1 MAATKNY
8 VAFDLGAE
16 SGRAIVGRLG
26 HKKLTLED
34 VHRFPNGPVRVLNS
48 LHWDVLRLWSEM
60 KQGLAACAQKTD
72 GDVAGIGVDTWGV
85 DFGLVGRG
93 DVLLGN
99 PYHYRDSRTDGMLD
113 EAFKRVPRDE
123 IFRQTGIQFMQINT
137 LFQLL
142 SMVVNGSPLL
152 DAARTLLMIPDLLN
166 FMLTG
171 RKASEFTI
179 ATTSQAYDPRQA
191 AWAKPLFEKLG
202 IPLAIMPEIIQP
214 GTEVGPLLGS
224 VADEAGLGTVPVIAP
239 PCHDTASAV
248 AAVPAQGDDWA
259 YISSGTWSLM
269 GAELA
274 EPIIND
280 KSLEANF
287 TNEGGVGGTFR
298 FLKNI
303 MGLWLVQECKR
314 TWARAGEDLSYDQT
328 TYMAASAKPFQA
340 FVDPDD
346 PSFVSIGDMP
356 GRIQAYCEKTGQRK
370 LEEKGDIL
378 RCALES
384 LALTYRLVLDN
395 LESVLGRQ
403 LEVVHIVGGGTQNKL
418 LCQFAADAMRRP
430 VVAGP
435 VEATAIGN
443 VMMQAIAQG
452 EIASIEEGRELV
464 GCSFEVST
472 YQPAEGDAWDT
483 AYERFKQ
490 VIENGRE

>member
-1 MAATKNY
+1 MAGAKRFL
-8 VAFDLGAE
+8 AFDLGAE
-16 SGRAIVGRLG
+16 SGRGVVGSLQAD
-26 HKKLTLED
+26 KLSLEEI
-34 VHRFPNGPVRVLNS
+34 HRFPNGPVGLPDG
-48 LHWDVLRLWSEM
+48 LHWDALRLFSEM
-60 KQGLAACAQKTD
+60 KAALRIGAQQY
-72 GDVAGIGVDTWGV
+72 GDSLCGIGVDTWGV
-85 DFGLVGRG
+85 DFALIGRN
-93 DVLLGN
+93 DTLLGN
-99 PYHYRDSRTDGMLD
+99 PHHYRDPRTEGMFE
-113 EAFKRVPRDE
+113 EAFKRMPRE
-123 IFRQTGIQFMQINT
+123 EVFNATGIQFMEINT
-137 LFQLL
+137 IYQLL
-142 SMVVNGSPLL
+142 SMVINKSPLL
-152 DAARTLLMIPDLLN
+152 DVAENLVMMAGLFN
-166 FMLTG
+166 FLLTG
-171 RKASEFTI
+171 RKAEEFSL
-179 ATTSQAYDPRQA
+179 ATTSQGFDPRKQS
-191 AWAKPLFEKLG
+191 WSKELFDKLG
-202 IPLAIMPEIIQP
+202 LPIDIMPEVVAP
-214 GTEVGPLLGS
+214 GTVVGVLLPSIADEVGMKP
-224 VADEAGLGTVPVIAP
+224 VPVIAP
-239 PCHDTASAV
+239 ACHDTAAAV
-248 AAVPAQGDDWA
+248 AAVPAVGKNWA

-269 GAELA
+269 GTEESEPTISDEVLA
-274 EPIIND
+274 C
-280 KSLEANF
+280 NF